1 MEANIPAQS
10 SRKLP
15 APQPSGCGQRRYP
28 AHSHLRRG
36 DFAGKGQISF
46 FAKDRIMSRTWRPA
60 VAATL
65 KAKLLPIAVVL
76 SFCGPARAADYTP
89 VPAGEDLAIVGVP
102 CRAGGPFWGPILPTA
117 EQLPW
122 ASVWLGH
129 FSGGRPYIDVYGQAL
144 VDWREEKLCFPSRAI
159 CLDWIREMR
168 RAFHRPEGFWTCLLL
183 R

>member
-1 MEANIPAQS
+1 
-10 SRKLP
+10 
-15 APQPSGCGQRRYP
+15 
-28 AHSHLRRG
+28 
-36 DFAGKGQISF
+36 
-46 FAKDRIMSRTWRPA
+46 MSRTGKPA
-60 VAATL
+60 VVATL
-65 KAKLLPIAVVL
+65 KAMLLPIAVVL

-144 VDWREEKLCFPSRAI
+144 VDWREEKVCFPSRAI